1 MIGDVNKT
9 EADISR
15 RNSRRSAGGGGG
27 GGGGIGTDSGGERQ
41 ELETLRIIFLLA
53 DLVFLF

>member
-15 RNSRRSAGGGGG
+15 RNSRRSAGGGG

>member
-27 GGGGIGTDSGGERQ
+27 GGGIGTDSGGERQ
-41 ELETLRIIFLLA
+41 ELETLCIIFLLA